1 MRRGEVWW
9 ANLPPPFGR
18 RPVVLLSRDEA
29 YLTRDLITLAPVTTR
44 IRGIPAEVPLG
55 PEDGLPRACAVNL
68 DTIYTHSKARLQ
80 EHITSLR
87 SEKVQAIDAAIHFA
101 LGLER

>member
-9 ANLPPPFGR
+9 ANLPPPTGH

-29 YLTRDLITLAPVTTR
+29 YQQRRLAIAAPITTR

-55 PEDGLPRACAVNL
+55 PEDGLPRPCAANL
-68 DTIYTHSKARLQ
+68 DALITIPLRLLEEQ
-80 EHITSLR
+80 ITTLT
-87 SEKVQAIDAAIHFA
+87 SEKLLAMEAAIRFA
-101 LGLER
+101 LGME